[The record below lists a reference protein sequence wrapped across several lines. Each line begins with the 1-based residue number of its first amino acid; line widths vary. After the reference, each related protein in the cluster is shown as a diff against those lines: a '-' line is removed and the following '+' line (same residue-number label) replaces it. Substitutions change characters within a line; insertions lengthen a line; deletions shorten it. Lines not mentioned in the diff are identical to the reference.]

1 MHTEALTGSA
11 KALLPPF
18 KNLQGF
24 YLAGGTA
31 LALQL
36 GHRISVDFDFFSE
49 KEVPVDL
56 LKLVE
61 QFFVGM
67 GSQHVLVNNKD
78 ELTLTINETKTTF
91 LYYPFPLL
99 YPLVEW
105 DVIKLAS
112 IQEIAA
118 MKAYTIGRRGTFKD
132 YIDLYYILK
141 FGITINNIIKDAEKK
156 YKDAFNARLFL
167 EQLVYLDDITDTEII
182 FLKSPVS
189 KEQVGDFFEAKVK
202 QIKLS

>member
-1 MHTEALTGSA
+1 MHVGALTESA

-18 KNLQGF
+18 KNLEGF

-31 LALQL
+31 LVIQL

-49 KEVPVDL
+49 KEIPANL
-56 LKLVE
+56 LKFVE

-78 ELTLTINETKTTF
+78 ELTLTINETKITF
-91 LYYPFPLL
+91 LYYPFSLL
-99 YPLVEW
+99 YPLVEC
-105 DVIKLAS
+105 DSIKLAS

-132 YIDLYYILK
+132 YVDLYYILE
-141 FGITINNIIKDAEKK
+141 FGITINKIIADAEKK
-156 YKDAFNARLFL
+156 YKNSFNARLFL
-167 EQLVYLDDITDTEII
+167 EQLVYLDDITDTEIM
-182 FLKSPVS
+182 FLKNPVS
-189 KEQVGDFFEAKVK
+189 KERIADFFEAQVK

>member
-1 MHTEALTGSA
+1 MHVGALTESA

-18 KNLQGF
+18 KNLEGF

-31 LALQL
+31 LVIQL

-78 ELTLTINETKTTF
+78 ELTLTINETKITF

-105 DVIKLAS
+105 EGIKLAS

-132 YIDLYYILK
+132 YVDLYFLLK
-141 FGITINNIIKDAEKK
+141 SGTTINGIITDAEKK
-156 YKDAFNARLFL
+156 YKDAFNARLLL
-167 EQLVYLDDITDTEII
+167 EQLVYFDEITDTEII
-182 FLKSPVS
+182 FLKEPILK
-189 KEQVGDFFEAKVK
+189 KEIENFFTE
-202 QIKLS
+202 QIKKIIL